1 MSATRSGNAS
11 GDHVI
16 KHRGIKPLVVLDY
29 VVAVAA
35 WMIFWAYRIVL
46 LGKATF
52 LTAWSFLLPR
62 DLVYGFLL
70 LPMGWMFLYLL
81 SGTYFDVYR
90 KSRLYEINRT
100 LISSIIG
107 CVIVSLFV
115 FADDAKDYSWFI
127 SMTGRY
133 LLIHTA
139 WVLTARLLLFNY
151 NKRRLSEGKVGFNT
165 MIIGGNENAIGI
177 YQQIRSSPV
186 PLGNIFKGFIYSN
199 KEASNGMSHYLPKL
213 GTLDELEHIIDVQQV
228 EEVIIAVDSSEHH
241 LLETIL
247 TRLSYRPVYVKVL
260 ADTYDIISGTVK
272 TSNVYDIGLIHIDPS
287 LMPDWQRVC
296 KRTLDIVSSFTA
308 MLILLPVYIFAA
320 IKVKLSSAGPV
331 FYRQERIG
339 LWGQP
344 FYIYKFRSMF
354 VDAEKNGPALSS
366 DEDPRITRWG
376 KIMRKWRI
384 DELPQFYNILRGD
397 MSLVG
402 PRPERRYFIDIIS
415 ETRPNYKYLHKVK
428 PGLTSWGMVKYGY
441 AENVA
446 EMIQRMKYDL
456 LYIENCSLG
465 LDLKIMAYTLIV
477 LFQGRGK

>member
-1 MSATRSGNAS
+1 MSAIFRDHTRENNG
-11 GDHVI
+11 I
-16 KHRGIKPLVVLDY
+16 KHRGVRTLVVLDY
-29 VVAVAA
+29 LVAVIA

-52 LTAWSFLLPR
+52 VTAWHYLLPR
-62 DLVYGFLL
+62 DLFYGLLL
-70 LPMGWMFLYLL
+70 LPIGWMILYLL

-107 CVIVSLFV
+107 CVIVSLLV
-115 FADDAKDYSWFI
+115 FADDARDYSWFI

-177 YQQIRSSPV
+177 YQQIQTSPV

-199 KEASNGMSHYLPKL
+199 KEASNGMSNYLPQL
-213 GTLDELEHIIDVQQV
+213 GTLNELESIIDEQQV

-241 LLETIL
+241 LLEMVL

-296 KRTLDIVSSFTA
+296 KRALDILCSLAA
-308 MLILLPVYIFAA
+308 MIVLLPVYLFAA
-320 IKVKLSSAGPV
+320 IKVKLSSPGSV

-339 LWGQP
+339 LFGKP
-344 FYIYKFRSMF
+344 FYIYKFRSMYL
-354 VDAEKNGPALSS
+354 DAEKNGPALSS

-376 KIMRKWRI
+376 RIMRKWRI

-415 ETRPNYKYLHKVK
+415 ETRPHYRYLHKVK

-441 AENVA
+441 AENVT